1 MGTSTS
7 STRSSSDVRRNRG
20 GYVPPRFLLVLVA
33 IGLGLLA
40 AGTLQGAPGPP
51 GPFAAGDGKAFAY
64 GFEFGAVRSRVTGEL
79 RGSGTFSWNRRPRGS
94 VEIRVT
100 CLEID
105 GKTAVVGGRIVRRT
119 GRRVPKRFRG
129 VVFSVEDRSGA
140 GRADRI
146 SRLQLRSAPADC
158 RQTGTPALSS
168 IRSGDIAV
176 GDGAS

>member
-1 MGTSTS
+1 METSTS
-7 STRSSSDVRRNRG
+7 STRSSDVRRNRG
-20 GYVPPRFLLVLVA
+20 GYVPPRLLLVLVA
-33 IGLGLLA
+33 IGLGLVA

-79 RGSGTFSWNRRPRGS
+79 RGSGTFTWNRRPRGS
-94 VEIRVT
+94 VEVRVT

-119 GRRVPKRFRG
+119 GRRVPKRFRH
-129 VVFSVEDRSGA
+129 VFFSVGDRSSA

-146 SRLQLRSAPADC
+146 RLQLRSAPADC